1 MNQPPIPKAS
11 KRPPTDLN
19 PRTDTPLDFVDADFG
34 QLSPSDYDELG
45 FMCGLE
51 VHQQLNTTSKL
62 FCRCPSG
69 ANTTKVDAEVLRHM
83 RPTLSELGE
92 YDGTA
97 LMEFKTRK
105 EIVYQLERGS
115 VCTYEMDD
123 TPPFQI
129 DAEAVKASLLQSR
142 MLNLNLVSELHVMR
156 KQYLD
161 GSIPTGFQ
169 RTAMIGLTGEIPFAE
184 SELGSDRV
192 IRIRQ
197 LSLEE
202 DSCREISDVGHR
214 IVFRTDRLGMPLTEA
229 VTEPDLLTP
238 IDVQRGGELLARV
251 AQASGSAR
259 RGPGAARQD
268 VNVSIA
274 GGRRVEIKGVWSHR
288 VLPTLVHTEAFR
300 QLNLLR
306 IRAELQK
313 RGVEEAALT
322 IPDYGLPWEVSEL
335 CTDASAILKKTD
347 FAPIRRA
354 LEGGQV
360 AAAVR
365 LPGFGGLMAHRTQPG
380 MNFASEIAGRLRVIA
395 CLVGRPFMIDSS
407 VEYGLLGSEWAQVRK
422 SLSAGSRS
430 EDAVVIL
437 WGGSLLDVATGC
449 REVLLRAIDAIE
461 GVPAETRQAFADGT
475 TGFER
480 ILPGADRMYP
490 DTDTPPFAVADAW
503 VHEIEERV
511 PTPPWVRHE
520 DYVQRGLP
528 GDLAWRLIDAP
539 WRPLFDALAPK
550 TPEGARRLA
559 WAMERQLTQ
568 HLRAGGDLPSI
579 EQLRPLGGILEV
591 TDPKRHA
598 LDALLSAALKDPEF
612 DIAAT
617 LEMLDE
623 PANIASALE
632 RVRRHA
638 ADLRSDDPAAAT
650 RWAMGLVMR
659 GLLGRVEPR
668 EVELQIAAIFAE
680 EVALA

>member
-1 MNQPPIPKAS
+1 MNLPPIPKAS

-34 QLSPSDYDELG
+34 ELSPADYDELG

-69 ANTTKVDAEVLRHM
+69 ANTTRVDAEVLRHM

-129 DAEAVKASLLQSR
+129 DTAAVKASLLHSR

-184 SELGSDRV
+184 SELAGDRTL
-192 IRIRQ
+192 RIRQ

-202 DSCREISDVGHR
+202 DSCREISDEGHR

-238 IDVQRGGELLARV
+238 LDVKRGAELLARV
-251 AQASGSAR
+251 AQASGHAR

-274 GGRRVEIKGVWSHR
+274 GGRRVEIKGVWSHK
-288 VLPTLVHTEAFR
+288 VLPSLVHTEAFR

-306 IRAELQK
+306 IRDELLR

-322 IPDYGLPWEVSEL
+322 IPDHGLPWEVSDL
-335 CTDASAILKKTD
+335 CVEASSLLKKTD

-354 LEGGQV
+354 LESGQV

-430 EDAVVIL
+430 EDAIIVL
-437 WGGSLLDVATGC
+437 WGDILDVATGC
-449 REVLLRAIDAIE
+449 REVLLRAIDALE
-461 GVPAETRQAFADGT
+461 GVPAETRQAFADST

-490 DTDTPPFAVADAW
+490 DTDTPPVAVDDAW
-503 VHEIEERV
+503 VQEIEKSL
-511 PTPPWVRHE
+511 PTEPWTLHKT
-520 DYVQRGLP
+520 YVAQGLP
-528 GDLAWRLIDAP
+528 NDLAWRLVDAP
-539 WRPLFDALAPK
+539 WRDLYDALAPK
-550 TPEGARRLA
+550 STAAALLLARAL
-559 WAMERQLTQ
+559 ERHLTRPARVGQ
-568 HLRAGGDLPSI
+568 DLPSA
-579 EQLRPLGGILEV
+579 EQLQPMMRVLEDGGPV
-591 TDPKRHA
+591 RHA
-598 LDALLSAALKDPEF
+598 IDALLGAALRDPEF
-612 DIAAT
+612 NVEAT
-617 LEMLDE
+617 LEMLAE
-623 PANIASALE
+623 PASIGAALE
-632 RVRRHA
+632 RVRRSA
-638 ADLRSDDPAAAT
+638 SELKSDDPEAAT
-650 RWAMGLVMR
+650 RWAMGLVMP
-659 GLLGRVEPR
+659 GLLGRVEPL
-668 EVELQIAAIFAE
+668 EVKAQIEGIFAE